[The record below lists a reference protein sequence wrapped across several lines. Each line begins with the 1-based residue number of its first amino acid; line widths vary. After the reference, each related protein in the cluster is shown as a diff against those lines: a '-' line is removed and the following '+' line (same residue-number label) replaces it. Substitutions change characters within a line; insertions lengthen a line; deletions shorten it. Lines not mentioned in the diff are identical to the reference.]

1 MESNWES
8 CGEKLDKM
16 IRIQRNH
23 ILGGWMKGRG
33 GKVLMVPLFNGP
45 SVTFSSLKVKL
56 NRCSLISWASCRWGK
71 SRRSR
76 GELWRITPPVPSI
89 RVASFD
95 FVPVHLTLSSKFF
108 SKIKILDEDSQISW
122 RYRIIIASCY
132 LFFLLL
138 FSFAWKIEKLMK
150 CYQEGKRKI
159 VEKEIVV
166 VKRQFEVLF
175 YAKFFLIS
183 CPISIS

>member
-1 MESNWES
+1 
-8 CGEKLDKM
+8 
-16 IRIQRNH
+16 
-23 ILGGWMKGRG
+23 
-33 GKVLMVPLFNGP
+33 MVPLFNGP

-132 LFFLLL
+132 FFFFTFFLRVKNWEINEMLSRREAKNCRKRNCCRQEAIWGIIL
-138 FSFAWKIEKLMK
+138 CKVFSYFVSDFDKLAMRIET
-150 CYQEGKRKI
+150 
-159 VEKEIVV
+159 
-166 VKRQFEVLF
+166 
-175 YAKFFLIS
+175 
-183 CPISIS
+183 